1 MNALI
6 LLLPTV
12 IRNKGISKTSIP
24 FLLSFSPLHSILWV
38 FSIAFFEQIQ
48 LQHVSPPM
56 YTGICM
62 CECVS
67 RSQAYAATLH
77 PSRFLSMF
85 LCRALSLS
93 LHVSMFIDSVVG
105 MLKATDASSFGT
117 GLRSL
122 HPPPPLLFFTLFHLL
137 VLSLFLCRPLSS
149 LYLCK
154 RNVA

>member
-6 LLLPTV
+6 LLLSTV
-12 IRNKGISKTSIP
+12 IRNKGTGKSVIP

-48 LQHVSPPM
+48 LQHVSPPI

-67 RSQAYAATLH
+67 RSQPYAATLH

-85 LCRALSLS
+85 LCRALSPSLS
-93 LHVSMFIDSVVG
+93 ACVYV
-105 MLKATDASSFGT
+105 
-117 GLRSL
+117 
-122 HPPPPLLFFTLFHLL
+122 
-137 VLSLFLCRPLSS
+137 
-149 LYLCK
+149 Y
-154 RNVA
+154 